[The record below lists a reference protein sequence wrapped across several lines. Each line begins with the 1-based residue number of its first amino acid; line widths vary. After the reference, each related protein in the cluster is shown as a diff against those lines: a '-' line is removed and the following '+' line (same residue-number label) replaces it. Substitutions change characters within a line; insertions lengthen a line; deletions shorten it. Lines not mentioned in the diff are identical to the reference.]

1 MSFLQYP
8 PDKKIQNYQF
18 SFKAKVGKGAYG
30 TVYAGKNMND
40 NKIVALKII
49 DKKILQ
55 TDYANQLIASEIEI
69 MKLIEDK
76 NIVKLIDV
84 LQSVNNT
91 YIITEYCNGG
101 DLREYLKKRKLI
113 SEIDAMNIFRDL
125 LHGIKALLKIGIIHR
140 DIKPANIMIHDGEFK
155 ITDFGFAKQVDSH
168 IDAIMNSLVGTPL
181 YMSPQILK
189 RQSYT
194 SKCDIWSLGL
204 ILYEMLYGITP
215 WHSSNLVELMTKL
228 DTKPLEFPS
237 FPKVSDQT
245 KFIIKNCL
253 QINEEK
259 RISWDTLFDLVDI
272 QEQPII
278 YNHSILPIIQ
288 KNSAQQNSTQYQS
301 QQNQQNNA
309 TQENVSFIEKRS
321 NQRTKQRT
329 ESMGNG
335 NFVSRHN
342 RSLSNAKNHDKDKSD
357 ERQKVKC
364 TTPKLSYLQKVT
376 PQRQT
381 VTLTQESERDRS
393 NSIIKFANKK
403 LSLMKYLENM
413 HTTSQEQKDSKEQN
427 NKSPSYLQ
435 SNSTTNTSNR
445 HNLESDNSSNK
456 TKVTEFQIEEKQRE
470 PINNIIN
477 NGYYNSGQ
485 NLKLKRTF
493 SNNFKENSLSP
504 MNQNQNSIQ
513 QLLKLIQNQYD
524 LIPSHFAIK
533 KQIEQIINQ
542 HKTMIMQ
549 VKDLQYSQE
558 DSQDLKKIINRL
570 IDYLNEHP
578 NDNFA
583 IQLSVM
589 LLLILNYNQVVNFCL
604 QQKSTQLSRSIIDL
618 IKQNQSIQQKQ
629 LILNPAFLRENINKQ
644 LS

>member
-113 SEIDAMNIFRDL
+113 SEVDAMNIFRDL

-204 ILYEMLYGITP
+204 ILYELLYGITP
-215 WHSSNLVELMTKL
+215 WHSSNLVELMAKL
-228 DTKPLEFPS
+228 DSKPLDFPC
-237 FPKVSDQT
+237 FPRVSDQT
-245 KFIIKNCL
+245 KQIIRSCL
-253 QINEEK
+253 QIYEDK
-259 RISWDTLFDLVDI
+259 RISWDGLFELTNTQDLI
-272 QEQPII
+272 NIPNQ
-278 YNHSILPIIQ
+278 SMLPLIQ
-288 KNSAQQNSTQYQS
+288 KHPIQYQS
-301 QQNQQNNA
+301 QQNQQNNQA
-309 TQENVSFIEKRS
+309 TENIEKGPH
-321 NQRTKQRT
+321 QRTKLRT
-329 ESMGNG
+329 ESMGNC
-335 NFVSRHN
+335 NFTSRHN
-342 RSLSNAKNHDKDKSD
+342 RSLSNANNHDKDKSD

-381 VTLTQESERDRS
+381 TTITSDSERERS

-403 LSLMKYLENM
+403 LSLMKYLENA
-413 HTTSQEQKDSKEQN
+413 HTTPQDQKDNNEQS
-427 NKSPSYLQ
+427 KSPSYLQ
-435 SNSTTNTSNR
+435 SKSTNTSNR
-445 HNLESDNSSNK
+445 HILDQENSSNK
-456 TKVTEFQIEEKQRE
+456 TKVTEFQIEEKTRD
-470 PINNIIN
+470 PINNIMN
-477 NGYYNSGQ
+477 NGYYNFNQ
-485 NLKLKRTF
+485 NSKLKRTF

-504 MNQNQNSIQ
+504 MGQNQHGIQ

-524 LIPSHFAIK
+524 LIPSHFIIK
-533 KQIEQIINQ
+533 KQIEQIIGQ
-542 HKTMIMQ
+542 HRTMIMQ
-549 VKDLQYSQE
+549 TKDFQYTFE
-558 DSQDLKKIINRL
+558 DTKELKKIINRL

-589 LLLILNYNQVVNFCL
+589 LLLIINYNQVVNYCL
-604 QQKSTQLSRSIIDL
+604 QQKSSDLSKTLLDL
-618 IKQNQSIQQKQ
+618 IKKNQSIQQKQ

-644 LS
+644 LL